1 MIRQYI
7 RKDNAIIGF
16 IAKIFKAELRRIFI
30 NPKRRIHMDHSIEE
44 EQLTSERVPKAGKRV
59 LLHFTAGKLKVTIG
73 PDVAWYWDIRLWA
86 LPLLILFIIALL
98 PGEKKGTPTA
108 QEEPQIVVQET
119 VPVETTPPATTAPE
133 VRDEEAEALAR
144 LADTVG
150 AGRTDNVKTVIM
162 WVAVN
167 RSEDRANGYGKSIIE
182 EIARPSQWQFY
193 DENGMY
199 SDGSYK
205 MALEILRTKRLNGLR
220 PIDNDMLWFVLND
233 DGSITVRNR
242 FNFGKNTKVNER
254 TYK

>member
-1 MIRQYI
+1 ME
-7 RKDNAIIGF
+7 N
-16 IAKIFKAELRRIFI
+16 
-30 NPKRRIHMDHSIEE
+30 SIQ
-44 EQLTSERVPKAGKRV
+44 EQQADGRTTKSDKRV

-98 PGEKKGTPTA
+98 PGQKNDVPA
-108 QEEPQIVVQET
+108 VQEPVIVVQET
-119 VPVETTPPATTAPE
+119 LPVETAPPVTTAPE

-167 RSEDRANGYGKSIIE
+167 RAEDRSNGYGKTIIE

-193 DENGMY
+193 DENAVY
-199 SDGSYK
+199 SDGTYK
-205 MALEILRTKRLNGLR
+205 MALEILRTRRLNGLR

-242 FNFGKNTKVNER
+242 FNFGKNAKVNEK

>member
-1 MIRQYI
+1 MDTETSIQEQEQRHRSDGASRQ
-7 RKDNAIIGF
+7 R
-16 IAKIFKAELRRIFI
+16 
-30 NPKRRIHMDHSIEE
+30 
-44 EQLTSERVPKAGKRV
+44 KRV
-59 LLHFTAGKLKVTIG
+59 LLHFTAGKLNVTIG

-86 LPLLILFIIALL
+86 LPLLAAFIIALL
-98 PGEKKGTPTA
+98 PGEKASLPEV
-108 QEEPQIVVQET
+108 QPEPQIVVEET
-119 VPVETTPPATTAPE
+119 LPAETAPPETTAPE
-133 VRDEEAEALAR
+133 VRDEEAVALAR

-150 AGRTDNVKTVIM
+150 VGRTDNVKTVIM

-167 RSEDRANGYGKSIIE
+167 RSEDRSNGYGKSIIE

-193 DENGMY
+193 DENGVY

-205 MALEILRTKRLNGLR
+205 MALDILRTKRLNGLR

-242 FNFGKNTKVNER
+242 FNFGKNSKVNEK

>member
-16 IAKIFKAELRRIFI
+16 TAKYFKAELQRVLI
-30 NPKRRIHMDHSIEE
+30 NPKRRIHMDHSIQEQ
-44 EQLTSERVPKAGKRV
+44 QLTGERTPTAAKRV

-98 PGEKKGTPTA
+98 PGEKNEVPA
-108 QEEPQIVVQET
+108 VQEAPQIVVQET
-119 VPVETTPPATTAPE
+119 VPAETAPPATTAPE
-133 VRDEEAEALAR
+133 VRNEEAEALAR

-199 SDGSYK
+199 SDGSYT

-242 FNFGKNTKVNER
+242 FNFGKNTKVNEK